1 MSPITV
7 EVVVPAFNEA
17 ERLPRGLDLL
27 CRRLAQLPVHASVLV
42 VDNGSSDGT
51 ADIVRAWPAGPVEV
65 RLVHCAKRGKGAA
78 VRAGILSSRAAIVGF
93 CDADMATD
101 PAVLRTFL
109 ALLRTH
115 PVVIASRTHPGSD
128 VQARHSRLRSAGA
141 QLFRRFSRTLVPGVG
156 DTQCG
161 FKFFHGDLV
170 RAAARGQRASGFAFD
185 VELLAR
191 CARLGGALPL
201 EVPVT
206 WQDVPGSKFSVLRH
220 GLPVLAELVR
230 MWTVLPRPVR
240 PRPAR
245 TGAADELAA
254 APALV
259 RPAA

>member
-27 CRRLAQLPVHASVLV
+27 CRRLAQLPVRASVLV
-42 VDNGSSDGT
+42 VDNGSTDGT
-51 ADIVRAWPAGPVEV
+51 ADIVRGWPAGTVDV
-65 RLVHCAKRGKGAA
+65 RLLHCAERGKGAA
-78 VRAGILSSRAAIVGF
+78 VRAGLLSSRAGIVGF

-101 PAVLRTFL
+101 PTVLRTFL

-128 VQARHSRLRSAGA
+128 VQARHSRVRSSSAL
-141 QLFRRFSRTLVPGVG
+141 LFRRLSRILVPGVG

-170 RAAARGQRASGFAFD
+170 REAARTLHSRGFAFD

-191 CARLGGALPL
+191 CARLGAAPL

-206 WQDVPGSKFSVLRH
+206 WQDVPGSKFSVLHH
-220 GLPVLAELVR
+220 GLPVLAELAR
-230 MWTVLPRPVR
+230 MWIVLPRR
-240 PRPAR
+240 PKPAR
-245 TGAADELAA
+245 TSAPDERAA
-254 APALV
+254 APALI